1 MTGRGDLTRARL
13 IRATTELVSDIG
25 YANVTTRGIAAAA
38 GVAEGTL
45 YRHFPDKTALFF
57 AAALDRHQEIV
68 EWVAT
73 LPARAGSGDLESNLL
88 DCLGRLAGLRADIVP
103 LELAVLA
110 DPELARR
117 HPGGLSAATGE
128 AGGPPQ
134 YIAAYLRAE
143 QELGRVRPDV
153 KPEHAAVVL
162 LTVLFGLAVAPIP
175 RGTDVDPGLLRA
187 AVQLFVGGIAP
198 GRVPTSRSPDL

>member
-13 IRATTELVSDIG
+13 IKATTELITRIG

-57 AAALDRHQEIV
+57 AAALDRHGAILD
-68 EWVAT
+68 WVAT
-73 LPARAGSGDLESNLL
+73 LPDRAGSGDVDSNLFE
-88 DCLGRLAGLRADIVP
+88 CLSRLAGLRADIVP

-117 HPGGLSAATGE
+117 HPGGLQAAGE
-128 AGGPPQ
+128 QAVGPPK
-134 YIAAYLRAE
+134 YVAAYLAAE
-143 QELGRVRPDV
+143 QELGRVRSDIDTT
-153 KPEHAAVVL
+153 HAAIVL
-162 LTVLFGLAVAPIP
+162 LTVLFGLAVAPLP
-175 RGTDVDPGLLRA
+175 EGTDVDPGLLRS
-187 AVQLFVGGIAP
+187 AVGLFVGGIAP
-198 GRVPTSRSPDL
+198 TGPVDRRE